1 MIRNRPNI
9 IERTITDQINKFL
22 VNCFDFELELKNP
35 GRTNIS
41 TAIKKNAGII
51 CSNPIFNFSKNS

>member
-1 MIRNRPNI
+1 MIKYETI
-9 IERTITDQINKFL
+9 ITDATITDQINKFL